1 MIFCPVVPEI
11 CHGQVHGPR
20 KERRKRKRK
29 SKNNKSPKLCL
40 GDLIISVGI
49 LELICFANRLYNL
62 LFIVHHI
69 YHYWPWFVCLF
80 CLIVFNA
87 TFTNIS
93 AISWTSVLL
102 VDETG
107 GSR

>member
-1 MIFCPVVPEI
+1 MDKFMVR
-11 CHGQVHGPR
+11 GKKG
-20 KERRKRKRK
+20 ERERERAKT
-29 SKNNKSPKLCL
+29 
-40 GDLIISVGI
+40 ISVGI

>member
-1 MIFCPVVPEI
+1 MDKFMVR
-11 CHGQVHGPR
+11 GKKG
-20 KERRKRKRK
+20 ERERAKTI
-29 SKNNKSPKLCL
+29 SLPNFVCL